1 MTELLRFRAVALGF
15 AGEPG
20 PILREADFALA
31 EGEAVALVGVSG
43 SGKTL
48 LARAAL
54 GLLPPGAW
62 MRGQVLWRG
71 AEPDTQPG
79 GWAALRGRGPT
90 WLPQEPL
97 AGLNPLL
104 TIGAQVTETVR
115 RHQGLGAA
123 AARRQA
129 AELLAELNLPDP
141 ARLLDAWPHELSGG
155 MRQRALLAAALACGP
170 QLLIADEPTS
180 SLDTCVQRDLLAL
193 LDRARRARGL
203 ALLFITHDR
212 QLVPLVAERCL
223 GIRDGRV
230 VELMSGPGAEAG
242 AERVAA
248 APRPPAG
255 QGVPGPVLSAR
266 ALVVRHA
273 PAPLPPAVAGVDLD
287 LWAGRA
293 VGLVG
298 ESAAGKSSLARALA
312 GHLRPAEGVMTV
324 GGSRA
329 GALTGAAGR
338 SARRRV
344 QLLFQDAG
352 ASLNPRQ
359 RVGQALAEAAGD
371 ASPAL
376 TARLLD
382 EVGLEPALASR
393 HPHALSGGQRQRVAL
408 ARCLAVDPDVL
419 VADEP
424 TSALDAGS
432 SRQVLALLR
441 GIMASRGL
449 AVLLVT
455 HDLEVA
461 LAFCDE
467 LAVMYGGLIVERIG
481 VAHAE
486 ALRHP
491 HARRLLDCR
500 PSALARSR
508 DWRGAGVGEPGNA
521 AMPETGRKAPR
532 PTDSCPLAG
541 SCPLQNA
548 SCFKEL
554 PPLTEVAPGHW
565 LRCPPGAELPPPQ
578 FIDTL

>member
-1 MTELLRFRAVALGF
+1 M
-15 AGEPG
+15 
-20 PILREADFALA
+20 
-31 EGEAVALVGVSG
+31 
-43 SGKTL
+43 
-48 LARAAL
+48 
-54 GLLPPGAW
+54 
-62 MRGQVLWRG
+62 LWRG

-104 TIGAQVTETVR
+104 TIGAQVTESVR
-115 RHQGLGAA
+115 RHQGVGAA
-123 AARRQA
+123 AGRRQA

-193 LDRARRARGL
+193 LDRVRRARGL

-212 QLVPLVAERCL
+212 ALVPLLTERCL
-223 GIRDGRV
+223 SIRDGRV
-230 VELMSGPGAEAG
+230 VELVTGPEAKEEATG
-242 AERVAA
+242 VAA
-248 APRPPAG
+248 APRPPFAPD
-255 QGVPGPVLSAR
+255 VPGPVLSAR
-266 ALVVRHA
+266 ALVVRHE
-273 PAPLPPAVAGVDLD
+273 PAPRAPAVAGVDLD

-298 ESAAGKSSLARALA
+298 ESAAGKSSLARVLT
-312 GHLRPAEGVMTV
+312 GHLRPDE
-324 GGSRA
+324 
-329 GALTGAAGR
+329 GALTLGGTRVGTLTGPAGR
-338 SARRRV
+338 TARRRV

-371 ASPAL
+371 ASPAS
-376 TARLLD
+376 TARLLE

-432 SRQVLALLR
+432 RRQVLALLR
-441 GIMASRGL
+441 RVMASRGL

-455 HDLEVA
+455 HDLDVA
-461 LAFCDE
+461 LAFCEE
-467 LAVMYGGLIVERIG
+467 LAVMYGGLIVERLG
-481 VAHAE
+481 VANAGS
-486 ALRHP
+486 LRHP
-491 HARRLLDCR
+491 HARRLLECR

-508 DWRGAGVGEPGNA
+508 DWRGAGVGEPGRA
-521 AMPETGRKAPR
+521 EMPGTGRTSPGR
-532 PTDSCPLAG
+532 PDGCPLAG
-541 SCPLQNA
+541 ACPLQNT